1 MEQTVD
7 GEIEVAERAIDVE
20 VVEERNADAYG
31 FTVKVL
37 ANGLLHRILPVRDP
51 HQPRFWCV
59 VVFRCSPGGI
69 PDASEQPWVG
79 LGGLRREELK
89 ETMSA
94 IRANPSSW
102 LAETAHGQ
110 LRDWMLAPG
119 PAPAPVARRSVAA
132 AATTHPGAE

>member
-1 MEQTVD
+1 MEKAVD
-7 GEIEVAERAIDVE
+7 AEVGEQAIDVE

-94 IRANPSSW
+94 IRADPSSW
-102 LAETAHGQ
+102 LAETAHGK
-110 LRDWMLAPG
+110 LRDSMLAP
-119 PAPAPVARRSVAA
+119 AA
-132 AATTHPGAE
+132 ADALAARKPNAATAHASAE